1 MNPRKLTGLQILA
14 GIAFAIGLLVGQLV
28 EGHAVLK
35 ETNPAANSTVAGPD
49 VPIKMVFNTRIDGE
63 RSKLQLLHPDNT
75 TTDLTIEKQAS
86 PDTLTTK
93 ASGLKAGAYRIR
105 WQALAPDGHIT
116 RGEVPFSVKGS

>member
-35 ETNPAANSTVAGPD
+35 ETNPVANSTVAGPD